1 MADSKETIFKKA
13 EQRLKD
19 LSALKINPSTGMYT
33 VDGKSLNTFE
43 YKDAVT
49 KARIERDQ
57 AKIALDT
64 EKSKQSKEAKRVSG
78 EKSKQQKQIDQ
89 LKRSRKILS
98 NEIKNLSDDIQRRDT
113 SSISGKEIS
122 LERKQELIND
132 KATRIRQIDI
142 SLGVLEPKGADAA
155 PATQAQTQATTGPL
169 QGEVQGPFLE
179 GAGEVGRAAA
189 ADRIASTTGTGAATT
204 GRGRGR
210 GSGKTKQEKQP
221 KLPANW
227 EAKFRE
233 MFPGQSWLLDLDK
246 TKYPTL
252 FALIQRGVADK
263 MWETPE
269 AQARF
274 AAELDNTDF
283 FTELRN
289 TDKVRTIKSL
299 VGDLGFDQTPFNKFL
314 ATASNF
320 GWEGDTLK
328 SEVYKEAFRKD
339 DAGNYVNPTALSRAK
354 KSTDWLKASSIGKQ
368 FFTTISDNFIEQRL
382 TGVLTD
388 EDLLRQQREL
398 AKTKFSHLGN
408 LIDQGFTLEEL
419 SNSFRQQAAALLE
432 RDVNDIDMGSAD
444 FEAAYNYG
452 EPGQKRM
459 MTSGEWEILL
469 RSDQKYGW
477 DKTQNAKQEA
487 RTLAS
492 SIAQAFGRII

>member
-1 MADSKETIFKKA
+1 MAITQEQIDAAIAEEKKA
-13 EQRLKD
+13 EKAWRDYVLPPNPTTAEGKRKLDLEKKFEQARAKRRKLEQPLRDLEKVREGIKQAENAAKNPVSRDAANKEIARLRREET
-19 LSALKINPSTGMYT
+19 KIMNQLGGAPT
-33 VDGKSLNTFE
+33 VTTTERTTARTPAGPGVSP
-43 YKDAVT
+43 DA
-49 KARIERDQ
+49 IERR
-57 AKIALDT
+57 AT
-64 EKSKQSKEAKRVSG
+64 GVTVGTPTGPTGPTGPSG
-78 EKSKQQKQIDQ
+78 
-89 LKRSRKILS
+89 
-98 NEIKNLSDDIQRRDT
+98 T
-113 SSISGKEIS
+113 
-122 LERKQELIND
+122 
-132 KATRIRQIDI
+132 
-142 SLGVLEPKGADAA
+142 
-155 PATQAQTQATTGPL
+155 TTG
-169 QGEVQGPFLE
+169 V
-179 GAGEVGRAAA
+179 
-189 ADRIASTTGTGAATT
+189 GTGT
-204 GRGRGR
+204 GRGRGT
-210 GSGKTKQEKQP
+210 GKTKKEKQP
-221 KLPANW
+221 KLPTNW
-227 EAKFRE
+227 EEKFRE

-354 KSTDWLKASSIGKQ
+354 KSTDWLKAASIGKQ

-388 EDLLRQQREL
+388 EDLTRQQREL
-398 AKTKFSHLGN
+398 AKTKFSHLSN

-487 RTLAS
+487 RGLAS

>member
-1 MADSKETIFKKA
+1 MAITQEQIDAAIAEEKKA
-13 EQRLKD
+13 EKAWRDYVLPPNPTTAEGKRKLD
-19 LSALKINPSTGMYT
+19 LEKKFEQARAKRQKLEQPLRDLERVRKSIDQAEQAAKNPVS
-33 VDGKSLNTFE
+33 
-43 YKDAVT
+43 KDAANKELTRLRREET
-49 KARIERDQ
+49 KLVNQLGGAPTTTPAEKTTTRSPAGPGVSPDVIERR
-57 AKIALDT
+57 T
-64 EKSKQSKEAKRVSG
+64 TRRTVGSPTGPTGPTGPSGGVSG
-78 EKSKQQKQIDQ
+78 
-89 LKRSRKILS
+89 
-98 NEIKNLSDDIQRRDT
+98 
-113 SSISGKEIS
+113 G
-122 LERKQELIND
+122 
-132 KATRIRQIDI
+132 
-142 SLGVLEPKGADAA
+142 
-155 PATQAQTQATTGPL
+155 
-169 QGEVQGPFLE
+169 
-179 GAGEVGRAAA
+179 
-189 ADRIASTTGTGAATT
+189 GTGVTRGT
-204 GRGRGR
+204 GRGRDK
-210 GSGKTKQEKQP
+210 KTQKDKTP

-252 FALIQRGVADK
+252 FTLIQRGVADK

-269 AQARF
+269 SQARF

-289 TDKVRTIKSL
+289 KDTVRNIKSL

-339 DAGNYVNPTALSRAK
+339 DVGNYVNPTALSRAK

-368 FFTTISDNFIEQRL
+368 FFTTISDSFIEQRL

-419 SNSFRQQAAALLE
+419 SNSFRQQAASILE
-432 RDVNDIDMGSAD
+432 RDPNDIDMGAAD

-459 MTSGEWEILL
+459 MTSGEWEVML
-469 RSDQKYGW
+469 RSDAKYGW

-492 SIAQAFGRII
+492 SIAQAFGKVI